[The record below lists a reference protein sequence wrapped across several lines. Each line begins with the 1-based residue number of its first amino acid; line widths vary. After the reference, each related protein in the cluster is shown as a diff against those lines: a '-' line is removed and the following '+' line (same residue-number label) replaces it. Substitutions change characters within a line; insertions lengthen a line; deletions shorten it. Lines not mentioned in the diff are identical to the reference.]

1 MFLDLNHSHRLCSQI
16 FLRRMVLIF
25 ISIKIISYFKDL
37 RAKMAQESTTIKFV
51 PGINL
56 HDELT
61 DCSRRILVFSML
73 NVKMLLMFQFTS
85 ELLSPKQ

>member
-1 MFLDLNHSHRLCSQI
+1 
-16 FLRRMVLIF
+16 V
-25 ISIKIISYFKDL
+25 
-37 RAKMAQESTTIKFV
+37 KMAQESTTIKFV
-51 PGINL
+51 PEINL

-61 DCSRRILVFSML
+61 DCRRILVFSML

>member
-1 MFLDLNHSHRLCSQI
+1 
-16 FLRRMVLIF
+16 
-25 ISIKIISYFKDL
+25 
-37 RAKMAQESTTIKFV
+37 MAQESTTIKFV

-73 NVKMLLMFQFTS
+73 NVKMLFMFQFTS

>member
-1 MFLDLNHSHRLCSQI
+1 MLLDLNHSHRLCSQI

-37 RAKMAQESTTIKFV
+37 RAKMAQESSTIKFV

-61 DCSRRILVFSML
+61 DCRRILVFSML
-73 NVKMLLMFQFTS
+73 NVKMLFMFQFTS